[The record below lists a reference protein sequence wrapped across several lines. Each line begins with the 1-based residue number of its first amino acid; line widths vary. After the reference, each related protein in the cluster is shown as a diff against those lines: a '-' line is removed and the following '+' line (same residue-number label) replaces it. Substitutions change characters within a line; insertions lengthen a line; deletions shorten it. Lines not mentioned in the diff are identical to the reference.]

1 MQDTK
6 KAMQTSQNFGS
17 LTDKELLIKIA
28 TVQDFQTEQHK
39 QLNDK
44 VTNIEQKIIEDI
56 ENRVRNLEND
66 TYERRG
72 MYKLWLFVLG
82 LMSAISLFVSLMN

>member
-1 MQDTK
+1 MQS
-6 KAMQTSQNFGS
+6 ASNFGG

-82 LMSAISLFVSLMN
+82 MISAASLLMGILNLQI